1 MLSAICFN
9 FDQSSGNGLTQLD
22 IKTLLELKARADKT

>member
-9 FDQSSGNGLTQLD
+9 FDQSKVLLSGNGFRD
-22 IKTLLELKARADKT
+22 PFILLFANSLN